1 LLIGVIARGTAR
13 KFAAQSGEGWKMS
26 ELTRN
31 NDRAG
36 PATKGGARSAGRKRQ
51 GRGRP
56 RRDQAGQLDAELLR
70 HALDHFLEKGFEATT
85 MTAITRS
92 LGMSKQT
99 VYARYSDK
107 HALFRAALQS
117 AIDEWLAPAATLH
130 ELEDDDD
137 LEATLVAVAR
147 ALVTTMLS
155 PTGVRLIR
163 ITNAESFRMPEIGR
177 ETYGRGHELFARYLR
192 DLFARR
198 LFAANRTRAD
208 IEDFVTAFLNLIS
221 GPARLNAWGLDAA
234 PIAIDEFVRRR
245 VRLFLAGALRA

>member
-1 LLIGVIARGTAR
+1 MPEPIR
-13 KFAAQSGEGWKMS
+13 KSD
-26 ELTRN
+26 N
-31 NDRAG
+31 AG
-36 PATKGGARSAGRKRQ
+36 PVVEGVAGRPERKRH

-56 RRDQAGQLDAELLR
+56 RRDEAGQLDSELLG
-70 HALDHFLEKGFEATT
+70 HALDHFLEKGFEGTT
-85 MTAITRS
+85 MNAITRS

-99 VYARYSDK
+99 VYARYPDK

-130 ELEDDDD
+130 ELEDQDD
-137 LEATLVAVAR
+137 LEATLVAVAK

-198 LFAANRTRAD
+198 LPAVERTDAE
-208 IEDFVTAFLNLIS
+208 IEDLVTAFLNLIS
-221 GPARLNAWGLDAA
+221 GPARLNAWGLEAA
-234 PIAIDEFVRRR
+234 SIEVEGFVRRR
-245 VRLFLAGALRA
+245 VRLFLAGALAV

>member
-1 LLIGVIARGTAR
+1 
-13 KFAAQSGEGWKMS
+13 MS
-26 ELTRN
+26 EVKRKAETAPTAKGLAHKPE
-31 NDRAG
+31 RA
-36 PATKGGARSAGRKRQ
+36 RQ
-51 GRGRP
+51 TRGRP
-56 RRDQAGQLDAELLR
+56 RRDQAGELDRELLA

-85 MTAITRS
+85 MNAITRS

-99 VYARYSDK
+99 VYARFPDK

-117 AIDEWLAPAATLH
+117 AIDDWLAPAAALQ
-130 ELEDDDD
+130 ELEDDD
-137 LEATLVAVAR
+137 LEATLVAIAR

-177 ETYGRGHELFARYLR
+177 QTYGRGHELFAHYLR

-198 LFAANRTRAD
+198 LTAPGRTDAD
-208 IEDFVTAFLNLIS
+208 IDDLVTAFLNLIS

-234 PIAIDEFVRRR
+234 PLDVDAFVHRR
-245 VRLFLAGALRA
+245 VRLFLSGALTA